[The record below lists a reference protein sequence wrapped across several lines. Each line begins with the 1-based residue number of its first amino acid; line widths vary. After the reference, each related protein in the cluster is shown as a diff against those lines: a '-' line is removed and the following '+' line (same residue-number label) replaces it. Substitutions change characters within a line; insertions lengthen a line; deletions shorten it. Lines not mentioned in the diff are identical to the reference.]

1 MYKKNMVSI
10 IIPIYNAKKWIKDTI
25 ENILNQTYDNFEL
38 ILVDD
43 CSKDGTRKILKQYE
57 NKNNIKIIY
66 LAKNRGPG
74 IARNIG
80 LKSARGR
87 YICFQDADDLWD
99 KDKLKKQLAFMKKK
113 GCAFSYTGFK
123 YIKENNKLKTVH
135 IPEKLNYKEAL
146 KDIRI
151 LTNSVMFDLE
161 KIDIRLLQ
169 MKNINAEDIET
180 WYKILKEGYTAY
192 GIDEPLT
199 FYRLRKDSR
208 SGNKLK
214 SAKDRWNIYKKEED
228 LNILKSSYY
237 FVNYVLNSIRKRIF

>member
-1 MYKKNMVSI
+1 MVSI

-25 ENILNQTYDNFEL
+25 ENILNQTYGNFEL

-80 LKSARGR
+80 LKSAIGR

-113 GCAFSYTGFK
+113 ECAFSYTGFK
-123 YIKENNKLKTVH
+123 YIKKNNKLKTVH
-135 IPEKLNYKEAL
+135 IQEELDYKKAL

-214 SAKDRWNIYKKEED
+214 SAKDRWNIYRKEED

>member
-1 MYKKNMVSI
+1 MVSI

-43 CSKDGTRKILKQYE
+43 NSKDGTQKILKQYE
-57 NKNNIKIIY
+57 NKSNIKIIY
-66 LAKNRGPG
+66 LEKNVGPG
-74 IARNIG
+74 IARNNG
-80 LKSARGR
+80 LKYAKGR
-87 YICFQDADDLWD
+87 YICFQDADDLWE
-99 KDKLKKQLAFMKKK
+99 KDKLEKQIRFMKK
-113 GCAFSYTGFK
+113 GEYAFSYTGFK

-135 IPEKLNYKEAL
+135 IPEKLNYEEAL

-161 KIDIRLLQ
+161 KIDIDLLK
-169 MKNINAEDIET
+169 MKNINAEDIAT
-180 WYKILKEGYTAY
+180 WFNILKKGYTAC
-192 GIDEPLT
+192 GLDEPLV

-214 SAKDRWNIYKKEED
+214 SAKDRWNIYRKEED

-237 FVNYVLNSIRKRIF
+237 FANYVLNSVRKRMF

>member
-1 MYKKNMVSI
+1 MVSI

-43 CSKDGTRKILKQYE
+43 NSKDGTQKILKQYE
-57 NKNNIKIIY
+57 NKSNIKIIY
-66 LAKNRGPG
+66 LEKNVGPG

-80 LKSARGR
+80 LKYAKGR
-87 YICFQDADDLWD
+87 YICFQDADDLWE
-99 KDKLKKQLAFMKKK
+99 KDKLEKQIRFMKK
-113 GCAFSYTGFK
+113 GEYAFSYTGFK

-135 IPEKLNYKEAL
+135 IPEKLNYEEAL

-161 KIDIRLLQ
+161 KIDIDLLK
-169 MKNINAEDIET
+169 MKNINAEDIAT
-180 WYKILKEGYTAY
+180 WFNILKKGYTAY
-192 GIDEPLT
+192 GLDEPLV

-214 SAKDRWNIYKKEED
+214 SAKDRWNIYRKEEG
-228 LNILKSSYY
+228 LTILKSSYY
-237 FVNYVLNSIRKRIF
+237 FLYYILTSLKKRIF

>member
-1 MYKKNMVSI
+1 MVSI

>member
-1 MYKKNMVSI
+1 MVSI

-25 ENILNQTYDNFEL
+25 ENVLNQTYDNFEL

-43 CSKDGTRKILKQYE
+43 CSTDETRKILGKYKAFE
-57 NKNNIKIIY
+57 NIKIIY
-66 LAKNRGPG
+66 LEKNMGPG

-80 LKSARGR
+80 LKHAEGR
-87 YICFQDADDLWD
+87 YICFQDADDLWE
-99 KDKLKKQLAFMKKK
+99 KEKLEKQIRFMKKGK
-113 GCAFSYTGFK
+113 YAFSYTGFK

-161 KIDIRLLQ
+161 KIDIDLLK
-169 MKNINAEDIET
+169 MKNINAEDIAT
-180 WYKILKEGYTAY
+180 WFNILKKGYTAY
-192 GIDEPLT
+192 GLDEPLV

-214 SAKDRWNIYKKEED
+214 SAKDRWNIYRKEEG
-228 LNILKSSYY
+228 LTILKSSYY
-237 FVNYVLNSIRKRIF
+237 FLYYILTSLKKRIF

>member
-43 CSKDGTRKILKQYE
+43 NSKDGTLKILKQYE

-66 LAKNRGPG
+66 LEKNVGPG

-80 LKSARGR
+80 LKYAKGR
-87 YICFQDADDLWD
+87 YICFQDADDLWE
-99 KDKLKKQLAFMKKK
+99 KDKLEKQIRFMKR
-113 GCAFSYTGFK
+113 GEYAFSYTGFK

-135 IPEKLNYKEAL
+135 IPEKLNYEEAL

-161 KIDIRLLQ
+161 KIDIDLLK
-169 MKNINAEDIET
+169 MKNINAEDIAT
-180 WYKILKEGYTAY
+180 WFNILKKGYTAY
-192 GIDEPLT
+192 GLDEPLV

-214 SAKDRWNIYKKEED
+214 SAKDRWNIYRKEEG
-228 LNILKSSYY
+228 LTILKSSYY
-237 FVNYVLNSIRKRIF
+237 FLYYILTSLKKRIF